1 MDRLGPAVTSGQ
13 QDTITITGIT
23 AVGFHGV
30 FDSERRDGQPF
41 VVDVVL
47 HLDLRIAGE
56 TDELTA
62 TAHYGDVAEQVVE
75 AVTGEPLNLVEALAE
90 RIAARLLASF
100 PAEAVQITVHKP
112 RAPIPVPFGDVAVSI
127 VRSRIGRETP

>member
-1 MDRLGPAVTSGQ
+1 MTPVR
-13 QDTITITGIT
+13 QDTITITGIA

-47 HLDLRIAGE
+47 HLDLRAAGA
-56 TDELTA
+56 TDDLGA
-62 TAHYGDVAEQVVE
+62 TAHYGDVAEQVVDV
-75 AVTGEPLNLVEALAE
+75 VTGEPLNLIEALAD

-100 PAEAVQITVHKP
+100 PADAVQITVHKP
-112 RAPIPVPFGDVAVSI
+112 QAPISVPFGDVAVSI
-127 VRSRIGRETP
+127 VRTRTRRETS

>member
-1 MDRLGPAVTSGQ
+1 MTSGQ